1 MYAALTEETV
11 RMVAEKGT
19 QKGSADF
26 GRRSSPKNNRQ
37 SDIHSD
43 LAYCEKQYGEIS
55 LFPVESGRRIE
66 KIGEQFNCLYE
77 NDRDHMHPKLGMQ
90 ECPNLRVSA
99 SFQQAPVVPSLL
111 AHTQF

>member
-1 MYAALTEETV
+1 MYAAPTEETV

-43 LAYCEKQYGEIS
+43 LACCEKQYGEIS
-55 LFPVESGRRIE
+55 LFPVESGRMIE
-66 KIGEQFNCLYE
+66 KIGGQFNYLVG
-77 NDRDHMHPKLGMQ
+77 NDRDHMHPMSGTGDHQ
-90 ECPNLRVSA
+90 TR
-99 SFQQAPVVPSLL
+99 
-111 AHTQF
+111 